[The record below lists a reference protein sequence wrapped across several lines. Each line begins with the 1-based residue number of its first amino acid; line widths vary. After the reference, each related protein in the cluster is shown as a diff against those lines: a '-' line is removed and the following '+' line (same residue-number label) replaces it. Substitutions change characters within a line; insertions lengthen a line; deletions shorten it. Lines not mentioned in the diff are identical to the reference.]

1 MSRLLAACLVAATF
15 AASYAAGQNPRQIM
29 EEVQRRQHS
38 DSQHYE
44 GTLEVIG
51 NGNRIATK
59 RWVFDRIGTFGNS
72 KGMLRFT
79 VPAEVKGVGLLI
91 INHTDRASDQWL
103 WRPNIGREQRIA
115 LQDRST
121 RFFGTDFSFEDLEE
135 RDVAQF
141 DYKLLGDEKD
151 TWKLQSTPRKSS
163 QYTYGYLWVKK
174 DNYTVVKV
182 ESYNKKGLV
191 RIIDY
196 RDFELTKGI
205 WTARTIEVAD
215 VTRSSRTTLK
225 YDKLEYNLP
234 MKDGDFTLDA
244 LRRGP

>member
-1 MSRLLAACLVAATF
+1 MSKVIPLCLLSALVVSAQA
-15 AASYAAGQNPRQIM
+15 PKQIM
-29 EEVQRRQHS
+29 EEVQRRQRS

-44 GTLEVIG
+44 GTLEVLG
-51 NGNRIATK
+51 NGSRIATK
-59 RWVFDRIGTFGNS
+59 RWVFDRLGAFGNS
-72 KGMLRFT
+72 KAMLRFT
-79 VPAEVKGVGLLI
+79 APAEVKGVGLLI
-91 INHTDRASDQWL
+91 VNHPDRASDQWL

-135 RDVAQF
+135 RDIAQF
-141 DYKLLGDEKD
+141 DYKLVGEDKD
-151 TWKLQSTPRKSS
+151 SWKLQSTPRKSS

-191 RIIDY
+191 RVIDY
-196 RDFELTKGI
+196 RDFEQAKGL
-205 WTARTIEVAD
+205 WTPHTTEVAD
-215 VTRSSRTTLK
+215 VTRNSHTTLK

-234 MKDGDFTLDA
+234 MKDSDFSLDA
-244 LRRGP
+244 LHRGP

>member
-1 MSRLLAACLVAATF
+1 MSRLPAAFLLTAVFAT
-15 AASYAAGQNPRQIM
+15 AQDPRQIM
-29 EEVQRRQHS
+29 QEAQRRQQS
-38 DSQHYE
+38 QSQHYE
-44 GTLEVIG
+44 GTLEVISSG
-51 NGNRIATK
+51 SRIATK
-59 RWVFDRIGTFGNS
+59 RWVFDRLGVFGNS

-91 INHTDRASDQWL
+91 VNHTDRASDQWL

-151 TWKLQSTPRKSS
+151 TWKLESKPRKSS
-163 QYTYGYLWVKK
+163 QYTYGYLWIRK
-174 DNYTVVKV
+174 DNYTIIKV

-191 RIIDY
+191 RVIDY
-196 RDFELTKGI
+196 RDFELAKNI
-205 WTARTIEVAD
+205 WTARTIEVTD
-215 VTRSSRTTLK
+215 VTRNSHTTLK
-225 YDKLEYNLP
+225 YDKLDYNLP
-234 MKDGDFTLDA
+234 MKDDNFTLDA

>member
-1 MSRLLAACLVAATF
+1 
-15 AASYAAGQNPRQIM
+15 M

-51 NGNRIATK
+51 SGSRIATK
-59 RWVFDRIGTFGNS
+59 RWVFERLGVFGNS

-91 INHTDRASDQWL
+91 VNHPDRASDQWM

-135 RDVAQF
+135 RDVEQF

-151 TWKLQSTPRKSS
+151 TWKLESQAAQVVAIHVRLLVDQERQLHHRQKSNPTTRRAWCASSTIAISS
-163 QYTYGYLWVKK
+163 
-174 DNYTVVKV
+174 
-182 ESYNKKGLV
+182 
-191 RIIDY
+191 
-196 RDFELTKGI
+196 
-205 WTARTIEVAD
+205 
-215 VTRSSRTTLK
+215 
-225 YDKLEYNLP
+225 
-234 MKDGDFTLDA
+234 
-244 LRRGP
+244 

>member
-1 MSRLLAACLVAATF
+1 MNRFVLVLVLCAPFLF
-15 AASYAAGQNPRQIM
+15 AQDPKQIM
-29 EEVQRRQHS
+29 QEVQRRQHA

-44 GTLEVIG
+44 GTLEVASAAG
-51 NGNRIATK
+51 GNRIATK
-59 RWVFDRIGTFGNS
+59 RWVYDRIGSSGDS

-91 INHTDRASDQWL
+91 FNHPDRASDQWM

-141 DYKLLGDEKD
+141 DFKLLGEEQGA
-151 TWKLQSTPRKSS
+151 WKLESRPRKSS
-163 QYTYGYLWVKK
+163 QYTYSYLWVKK
-174 DNYTVVKV
+174 DTYSLVRA

-191 RIIDY
+191 RSIEY
-196 RDFELTKGI
+196 RDFAVVSGI
-205 WTARTIEVAD
+205 LSPRTTEIVD
-215 VTRSSRTTLK
+215 VTRNSKTTLR
-225 YDKLEYNLP
+225 YDKLDYNAP
-234 MKDGDFTLDA
+234 MKDADFTLEA

>member
-1 MSRLLAACLVAATF
+1 MNRLVMTAIAGAFLAPFACA
-15 AASYAAGQNPRQIM
+15 QDPRQIM
-29 EEVQRRQHS
+29 EEVQHRQHS

-44 GTLEVIG
+44 GTLQVTG
-51 NGNRIATK
+51 GGSRIATK
-59 RWVFDRIGTFGNS
+59 RWTFDRLGAFGNS

-91 INHTDRASDQWL
+91 VNHTDRASDQWM

-141 DYKLLGDEKD
+141 DYKLLGEEAGA
-151 TWKLQSTPRKSS
+151 WKLQSTPRKSS
-163 QYTYGYLWVKK
+163 QYTYGYLWVKQ
-174 DNYTVVKV
+174 DNYTIVKV
-182 ESYNKKGLV
+182 ESYNRKGLV
-191 RIIDY
+191 RVIDY
-196 RDFELTKGI
+196 RDFELAKTL
-205 WTARTIEVAD
+205 WTARTTEVHD
-215 VTRSSRTTLK
+215 VTRNSHTTLK

>member
-1 MSRLLAACLVAATF
+1 MSKLPAALLLAASFAVA
-15 AASYAAGQNPRQIM
+15 QDPRQIM
-29 EEVQRRQHS
+29 QEAQRRQQS
-38 DSQHYE
+38 QSQHYE

-51 NGNRIATK
+51 SGSRIATK
-59 RWVFDRIGTFGNS
+59 RWVFDRLGVFGNS

-91 INHTDRASDQWL
+91 VNHTDRASDQWL

-151 TWKLQSTPRKSS
+151 TWKLESKPRKSS

-174 DNYTVVKV
+174 DNYTIVKV

-191 RIIDY
+191 RVIDY
-196 RDFELTKGI
+196 RDFELSKGI
-205 WTARTIEVAD
+205 WTARTIEVTD
-215 VTRSSRTTLK
+215 VTRNSRTTLK

-234 MKDGDFTLDA
+234 MKDDDFTLDA

>member
-1 MSRLLAACLVAATF
+1 MSRLPAALLLAASIAVA
-15 AASYAAGQNPRQIM
+15 QEPRQII
-29 EEVQRRQHS
+29 EEAQRRS
-38 DSQHYE
+38 RSESQHYE

-51 NGNRIATK
+51 SGSRIATK
-59 RWVFDRIGTFGNS
+59 RWVFDRLGVFGNS

-91 INHTDRASDQWL
+91 VNHTDRASDQWL

-141 DYKLLGDEKD
+141 DYKLLGEENGA
-151 TWKLQSTPRKSS
+151 WKLESKPRKSS
-163 QYTYGYLWVKK
+163 QYTYGYLWIKK
-174 DNYTVVKV
+174 DNYTIVKV

-191 RIIDY
+191 RVIDY
-196 RDFELTKGI
+196 RDFELAKNI
-205 WTARTIEVAD
+205 WTARTIEVTD
-215 VTRSSRTTLK
+215 VTRNSHTTLK

-234 MKDGDFTLDA
+234 MKDDDFTLDA

>member
-1 MSRLLAACLVAATF
+1 MSKLLAAVLLLAPF
-15 AASYAAGQNPRQIM
+15 ASAQDPRQIM
-29 EEVQRRQHS
+29 EEAQRRSRS

-51 NGNRIATK
+51 SGSRIATK
-59 RWVFDRIGTFGNS
+59 RWVFDRLGVFGNS

-91 INHTDRASDQWL
+91 VNHTDRASDQWL

-141 DYKLLGDEKD
+141 DYKLLGDENGA
-151 TWKLQSTPRKSS
+151 WKLESKPRKSS
-163 QYTYGYLWVKK
+163 QYTYGYLWIKK
-174 DNYTVVKV
+174 DNYTIVKV

-191 RIIDY
+191 RVIDY
-196 RDFELTKGI
+196 RDFELAKNI
-205 WTARTIEVAD
+205 WTARTIEVTD
-215 VTRSSRTTLK
+215 VTRNSHTTLK

-234 MKDGDFTLDA
+234 MKDDDFTLDA

>member
-1 MSRLLAACLVAATF
+1 MSRFLMVWLLAAGIAA
-15 AASYAAGQNPRQIM
+15 AQEPRQIM
-29 EEVQRRQHS
+29 EEAQRRS
-38 DSQHYE
+38 RSESQHYE

-59 RWVFDRIGTFGNS
+59 RWIFDRLGAFGNS

-79 VPAEVKGVGLLI
+79 APAEVKGVGLLI
-91 INHTDRASDQWL
+91 VNHTDRSSDQWL

-141 DYKLLGDEKD
+141 DYKLIGDEKD
-151 TWKLQSTPRKSS
+151 SWKLQSTPRKSS
-163 QYTYGYLWVKK
+163 QYTYGYVWVKK
-174 DNYTVVKV
+174 DNYTIVKV
-182 ESYNKKGLV
+182 ESYNRKGLV
-191 RIIDY
+191 RVIDY
-196 RDFELTKGI
+196 RDFEQAKGI

-215 VTRSSRTTLK
+215 VTRNSRTTLK

-244 LRRGP
+244 LRRAP

>member
-1 MSRLLAACLVAATF
+1 MNRLLMLVAACVT
-15 AASYAAGQNPRQIM
+15 ALAQDPRQIM
-29 EEVQRRQHS
+29 EEVQRRQHA

-44 GTLEVIG
+44 GTLEVVSSAA
-51 NGNRIATK
+51 GNRIATK
-59 RWVFDRIGTFGNS
+59 RWVFDRIGSNGNS

-91 INHTDRASDQWL
+91 FNHPDRASDQWM

-135 RDVAQF
+135 RDVAQYDF
-141 DYKLLGDEKD
+141 KQLGDEQGA
-151 TWKLQSTPRKSS
+151 WKLESRPRKSS
-163 QYTYGYLWVKK
+163 QYTYSYLWVKK
-174 DNYTVVKV
+174 DNYTVTRV

-191 RIIDY
+191 RSIEY
-196 RDFELTKGI
+196 SDFTVVNGI
-205 WTARTIEVAD
+205 LSARTTGVTDVA
-215 VTRSSRTTLK
+215 RGSKTTLK
-225 YDKLEYNLP
+225 YDKLEYNTA
-234 MKDGDFTLDA
+234 MKDADFTLDA

>member
-1 MSRLLAACLVAATF
+1 MSRLLATFFLAAF
-15 AASYAAGQNPRQIM
+15 CAIAQEPRQIM
-29 EEVQRRQHS
+29 EEVQRRQRS
-38 DSQHYE
+38 ESQHYE

-51 NGNRIATK
+51 KGSRIATK
-59 RWVFDRIGTFGNS
+59 RWVFDRIGAFGNS

-151 TWKLQSTPRKSS
+151 TCFPAQWDPKL
-163 QYTYGYLWVKK
+163 
-174 DNYTVVKV
+174 
-182 ESYNKKGLV
+182 
-191 RIIDY
+191 
-196 RDFELTKGI
+196 GI
-205 WTARTIEVAD
+205 H
-215 VTRSSRTTLK
+215 VT
-225 YDKLEYNLP
+225 
-234 MKDGDFTLDA
+234 
-244 LRRGP
+244 